1 VGNRRRRDALPDSQR
16 IVRVE
21 VVLAPD
27 SVAPIG
33 ARVSVRAALSSSERG
48 EIIFRHCADGDD
60 AAAEYP
66 ERKRA
71 MKTNFLFAAWPY
83 IAFSLLVV
91 GIGVRYLLDR
101 RQMEA
106 VAKEMAEARALFGG
120 GKIWR
125 ASLLLLIAAHFVG
138 MVLPRVILWWN
149 GSAGRLYLLEGVG
162 WIVGSAALLC
172 CFAVVWRHLE
182 RSNRPLIAE
191 LSDTVFLALLF
202 VGILS
207 GVLTALLYRWGSTW
221 SAVTLAPYL
230 ASLVRAKPATGLTT
244 QMPFLVRLHV
254 FSAFA
259 ALAVFPLTR
268 PAAFLIFAVDWTF
281 GLVGRPTAS
290 TARALEA
297 WMRKRSP
304 AAWLW
309 PEED

>member
-1 VGNRRRRDALPDSQR
+1 
-16 IVRVE
+16 
-21 VVLAPD
+21 
-27 SVAPIG
+27 
-33 ARVSVRAALSSSERG
+33 
-48 EIIFRHCADGDD
+48 
-60 AAAEYP
+60 
-66 ERKRA
+66 

-83 IAFSLLVV
+83 IALSLLLV
-91 GIGVRYLLDR
+91 GIGVRYLFDR

-106 VAKEMAEARALFGG
+106 VAKEMAEARAQFGG

-125 ASLLLLIAAHFVG
+125 ASLLLLITAHFAG

-149 GSAGRLYLLEGVG
+149 QSAGRLYLLEGVG

-172 CFAVVWRHLE
+172 WFALAWRHLG

-207 GVLTALLYRWGSTW
+207 GVLTAVLYRWGSTW
-221 SAVTLAPYL
+221 SAVTLAPYM

-268 PAAFLIFAVDWTF
+268 PAAFLIFAVDWTL
-281 GLVGRPTAS
+281 GLIGRPMAS